1 MSVQKLWLA
10 GDLDTAPEYYA
21 ELNPDALE
29 PKGNVIRESDQIA
42 LDPGALPLAVRQAVL
57 VASLC
62 NVATYV
68 LLVILSP
75 DIR

>member
-10 GDLDTAPEYYA
+10 GDSDETEFSA

-29 PKGNVIRESDQIA
+29 PKGNVIRDSNSTA
-42 LDPGALPLAVRQAVL
+42 LDPANLGTVLKQTVL

-68 LLVILSP
+68 LLVPLLSELS
-75 DIR
+75 

>member
-10 GDLDTAPEYYA
+10 GDSDETEFSA

-29 PKGNVIRESDQIA
+29 PKGNVFRDSDKSV
-42 LDPGALPLAVRQAVL
+42 LDPSNLGPAIEQAVL

-62 NVATYV
+62 NVAT
-68 LLVILSP
+68 
-75 DIR
+75 